1 VHDKARCLDPL
12 LVHDTII
19 SPLPEESVGD
29 QTIRRRLAARYA
41 HPVPKATPAA
51 GLGCATAA
59 GLILQA
65 HPGTE
70 DSAIRILLI

>member
-1 VHDKARCLDPL
+1 L

-19 SPLPEESVGD
+19 SPLPEEPVGH
-29 QTIRRRLAARYA
+29 QAIRQRLADRYA

-51 GLGCATAA
+51 GLGCTTAA
-59 GLILQA
+59 GLILQV
-65 HPGTE
+65 HPRTE